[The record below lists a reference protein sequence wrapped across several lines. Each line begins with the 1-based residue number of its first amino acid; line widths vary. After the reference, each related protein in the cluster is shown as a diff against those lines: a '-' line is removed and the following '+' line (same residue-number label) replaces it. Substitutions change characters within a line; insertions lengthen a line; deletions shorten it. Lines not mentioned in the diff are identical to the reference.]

1 MLSDFS
7 VSSQSLRSINSFSVL
22 CWCNILCSWEPDSL
36 GEMDGALHVRGC
48 EQSARQHAY
57 ITTLQT
63 PHLSITFTLSEWRT
77 QGPSLFSFT
86 HISFLCHSSSLS
98 VAFIFPLHML
108 PDPLSLSSLVSPVVW
123 VGSVAIPLC
132 LRADKASLRAFRCH
146 WLCLV
151 SLCSVF
157 WRSQHLSHSIQ
168 QGWMNAF

>member
-1 MLSDFS
+1 M
-7 VSSQSLRSINSFSVL
+7 RSINSSSVL
-22 CWCNILCSWEPDSL
+22 CWCNILCPWEPDSL
-36 GEMDGALHVRGC
+36 GEMDGALHVCGC

-57 ITTLQT
+57 ITALQT
-63 PHLSITFTLSEWRT
+63 PHLSITFTLSGWRT
-77 QGPSLFSFT
+77 QGPSLLSFT
-86 HISFLCHSSSLS
+86 HISFLCHSSSLP

-108 PDPLSLSSLVSPVVW
+108 PNPLSLQPLVSLVVW

-151 SLCSVF
+151 ALCSVF

-168 QGWMNAF
+168 HGWMNAF